1 MKRLILAASIAGFA
15 ALPSVAQEG
24 QAATG
29 THCAAPTAPPAP
41 VSLDMPPKPA
51 DPPCAGADGNV
62 SRCSRKQVADFN
74 AQVDAYNKAL
84 GPANE
89 KLGEYVLALNG
100 YQLAVTKYANCEI
113 NRVNGLVK

>member
-1 MKRLILAASIAGFA
+1 MKRLILVASIAAFA
-15 ALPSVAQEG
+15 TQPSFAQEAG
-24 QAATG
+24 SNCT
-29 THCAAPTAPPAP
+29 APTAPAP
-41 VSLDMPPKPA
+41 IALEMPPKPV
-51 DPPCAGADGNV
+51 DPSCAGADGNV

-113 NRVNGLVK
+113 NRVNAMVK